1 MNEEQIE
8 VTAWE
13 EKTSK
18 KGGIYLIATLKVE
31 ESEPESVP
39 KKVFVFNQ
47 NIQALL
53 RAGTTQ
59 IPGVVD
65 KNEAGYLELRP
76 LGFAAEK
83 ASPRA
88 YRSKSDQ
95 IRELSDRK
103 HVAYTQAGLSANL
116 GGLFHDAVSVLSQ
129 LPDFKMAPEDQKVEK
144 IVSFAE
150 KLFAAKTALEER
162 IHGDEKPL

>member
-1 MNEEQIE
+1 MNDQTETTAVE
-8 VTAWE
+8 VAAWE

-18 KGGIYLIATLKVE
+18 KGGIYLVATLKTGE
-31 ESEPESVP
+31 
-39 KKVFVFNQ
+39 KVFVFNQ

-53 RAGTTQ
+53 REGTNQ

-65 KNEAGYLELRP
+65 KNEAGYMELRP

-83 ASPRA
+83 ANPRA

-103 HVAYTQAGLSANL
+103 HNAYTQAGLSANL

-144 IVSFAE
+144 IISFVE